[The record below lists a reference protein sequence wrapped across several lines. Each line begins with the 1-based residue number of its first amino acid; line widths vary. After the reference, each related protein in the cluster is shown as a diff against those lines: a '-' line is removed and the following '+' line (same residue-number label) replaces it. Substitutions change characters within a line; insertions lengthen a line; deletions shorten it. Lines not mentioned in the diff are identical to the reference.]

1 MDLYLGFLFNRAV
14 RLDCR
19 FEFFFD
25 KLIWILFLIL
35 LDGAVDAKIVLI
47 TLARDTVEELLRLN
61 LQTTVGTNGDAVLI
75 RIAGVEQV
83 GRTVGTGDFVA
94 LDCCRLQMLRQVV
107 GLWVFNGGIEVVWC
121 QVV

>member
-1 MDLYLGFLFNRAV
+1 MDLRLRFDRAV

-19 FEFFFD
+19 FKVLLS

-35 LDGAVDAKIVLI
+35 LNGAVDAKIVLI
-47 TLARDTVEELLRLN
+47 TLARHTVEELLRLN

-75 RIAGVEQV
+75 RIACVEQV

>member
-1 MDLYLGFLFNRAV
+1 MDLQAGLRFDRAV

-19 FEFFFD
+19 FEVLFR
-25 KLIWILFLIL
+25 KLIRILFLVL

-75 RIAGVEQV
+75 RIACVEQV

-94 LDCCRLQMLRQVV
+94 LNCCRLQMLR
-107 GLWVFNGGIEVVWC
+107 
-121 QVV
+121 